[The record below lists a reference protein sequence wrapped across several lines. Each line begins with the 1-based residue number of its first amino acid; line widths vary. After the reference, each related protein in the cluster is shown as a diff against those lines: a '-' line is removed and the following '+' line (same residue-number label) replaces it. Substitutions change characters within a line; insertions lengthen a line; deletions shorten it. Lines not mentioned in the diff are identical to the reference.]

1 MQVASRVVGRVWK
14 IQLRDQL
21 RDTVVESSEGRLTKG
36 RDVEETDGIF
46 HSWSEKSRSL
56 GIQLEKKRQMSF
68 YLSFPIP

>member
-1 MQVASRVVGRVWK
+1 MQVASRVAGRVWK
-14 IQLRDQL
+14 IQL

-36 RDVEETDGIF
+36 RDVEEADGIF
-46 HSWSEKSRSL
+46 HPWSEKSRLL